1 MATAKKTVKK
11 KAAVKK
17 EEVHVI
23 TDAAPAASE
32 APQEEQVNI
41 SIEQICAAIISTYKT
56 VIVPL
61 ETLLQDFTGKNI
73 AVLQDPDTK
82 VLIFTLADIPVAEEA
97 QEEAV
102 E

>member
-1 MATAKKTVKK
+1 MATK
-11 KAAVKK
+11 KAK

-32 APQEEQVNI
+32 VAQEENVNI

-61 ETLLQDFTGKNI
+61 ENLLKDYSGKNI
-73 AVLQDPDTK
+73 AISQDEETRA
-82 VLIFTLADIPVAEEA
+82 LTFTLGDVPLSEDIEESPAETE
-97 QEEAV
+97 
-102 E
+102 